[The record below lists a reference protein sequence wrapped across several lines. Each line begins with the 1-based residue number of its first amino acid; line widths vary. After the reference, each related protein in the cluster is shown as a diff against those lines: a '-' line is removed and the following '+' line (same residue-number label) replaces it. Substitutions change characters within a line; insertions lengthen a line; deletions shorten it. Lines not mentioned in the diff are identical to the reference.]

1 MSFNFIKKSVGI
13 ALSLALTCSIL
24 SSCKPDKKILTDPKN
39 PVTITVWHYYNGA
52 LKNAFDSMIKEFNET
67 IGMKEGIIVEG
78 VSHGDIDELEDSVTG
93 ALTQEVGYED
103 LPNIFAS
110 YADLAY
116 TADQKN
122 VLIDLNKYFSEDE
135 LSKFIP
141 SYVEEGKISNDG
153 SLKILPIAKSTEVFM
168 INKTDWEPFAEAENL
183 TYDDLKTKEGLVEV
197 AEKYYNWTDN
207 LTPDIANDGKAF
219 YGRDALANL
228 FIVGSKQLGNEIFSV
243 ENGEVHL
250 NLDKDIIR
258 KIWDNYYVPY
268 VKGYFYSNGRYR
280 SDDAKVGDIIALIGS
295 TASVAYFP
303 TAVTVNDETHDIESD
318 ILTVP
323 VFGDGET
330 VNVQQGAG
338 MVVTKST
345 NEEEFASVEFLK
357 WFTDTQQ
364 NIQFSAA
371 SGYLPVV
378 AEANDINV
386 YMNECKELGI
396 DLNDITHNT
405 LVKAFEEVNT
415 GEMYTY
421 KAFAN
426 GSDARDILSHNLA
439 DKAVA
444 DRKAF
449 IADLESGATFE
460 DTCKN
465 FFTDEKFERWF
476 EKFKSQ
482 LEDVISQG
490 N

>member
-13 ALSLALTCSIL
+13 ALSLALTCSVF
-24 SSCKPDKKILTDPKN
+24 SSCKVGKKVITDPKN
-39 PVTITVWHYYNGA
+39 PITITVWHYYNGA
-52 LKNAFDSMIKEFNET
+52 LKNAFDDMIKEFNET

-122 VLIDLNKYFSEDE
+122 VLVDLNQYFSTDE

-141 SYVEEGKISNDG
+141 SYVDEGKISNDD

-168 INKTDWEPFAEAENL
+168 INKTDWEKFAETEGL

-197 AEKYYNWTDN
+197 AEKYYNWTDS
-207 LTPDIANDGKAF
+207 LTPDIPNDGKAF

-228 FIVGSKQLGNEIFSV
+228 FIVGAKQLGSEIFSV
-243 ENGEVHL
+243 EDGKVNI
-250 NLDKDIIR
+250 NLDHDIIK

-280 SDDAKVGDIIALIGS
+280 SDDAKVGDIIALTGS

-303 TAVTVNDETHDIESD
+303 TAVTVDDETHDIESD

-323 VFGDGET
+323 VFEDGET

-338 MVVTKST
+338 MVVTKAT
-345 NEEEFASVEFLK
+345 KEEEFASVEFLK
-357 WFTDTQQ
+357 WFTNTEQ
-364 NIQFSAA
+364 NIAFSAA

-378 AEANDINV
+378 AEANDIDV
-386 YMNECKELGI
+386 YMNECTKQGI
-396 DLNDITHNT
+396 EFNDITYNT
-405 LVKAFEEVNT
+405 LIKAFEEVNN

-426 GSDARDILSHNLA
+426 GSSARNVLAKSLA
-439 DKAVA
+439 DKATA

-449 IADLESGATFE
+449 LSDLAGGKSFE
-460 DTCKN
+460 DACNN
-465 FFTDEKFERWF
+465 FFTDEKFESWLAS
-476 EKFKSQ
+476 FKTE
-482 LEDVISQG
+482 LEDTITQE
-490 N
+490 